1 MKSGEKSLKK
11 EFVREQVYNEKYLKS
26 KIKSYN
32 KKLT

>member
-11 EFVREQVYNEKYLKS
+11 EFVRERVYNEKYLKS